1 MTGPKI
7 TQSVVLSIA
16 SSITSRI
23 PSRFTSGFTLGLA
36 TVLVAAQALFAGPS
50 LAEDY
55 PTRPI
60 RIIVPFGAGG
70 PADVAARVLGNAMQE
85 SLKQPFVIENR
96 PGAGGVIGTIEAA
109 KSAPDGYTLLMM
121 SNTQT
126 ANESLV
132 PQRKYE
138 LMRDLVPVAPI
149 NFSDLV
155 IVVHPSVPANNLR
168 EFIALA
174 KSKPGKLNYASSG
187 QGTPYH
193 MAGELFK
200 SMAGI
205 DLVHVPYRNSGEAR
219 NGVIGGQVQMMI
231 DAVTS
236 MAPNVS
242 QGQVRALA
250 TTGDKRS
257 SVLPEVPTTEEAGLS
272 GYDAT
277 IWLGLMAPAG
287 TPRPVIDKLNAAVNA
302 AIKRPEIVKLWADQ
316 GAAPMSMTPGE
327 FDKYL
332 RGDIVKWAEVVKQF
346 ADRP

>member
-1 MTGPKI
+1 MEMRGRA
-7 TQSVVLSIA
+7 SVAGLTA
-16 SSITSRI
+16 GRA
-23 PSRFTSGFTLGLA
+23 FTLALA
-36 TVLVAAQALFAGPS
+36 AVLVAAQALLAGPS
-50 LAEDY
+50 LAQDY

-70 PADVAARVLGNAMQE
+70 PADVVARVLGNAMQE

-96 PGAGGVIGTIEAA
+96 PGAGAVIGTLEAA
-109 KSAPDGYTLLMM
+109 KSPPDGYTILMM

-174 KSKPGKLNYASSG
+174 KSQPGKLNYASSG

-200 SMAGI
+200 TMVGI

-231 DAVTS
+231 DAVTT

-250 TTGDKRS
+250 TTGEKRS
-257 SVLPEVPTTEEAGLS
+257 SVLPEVPTAEEAGLP
-272 GYDAT
+272 GYEAT
-277 IWLGLMAPAG
+277 IWLGLMAPTG
-287 TPRPVIDKLNAAVNA
+287 TPKPIIDKLSAAINL

-316 GAAPMSMTPGE
+316 GAAPMSMTPEE
-327 FDKYL
+327 FDKFL

-346 ADRP
+346 ADKP

>member
-1 MTGPKI
+1 MTGPKFTPGFASRFLFAWAAI
-7 TQSVVLSIA
+7 VLAAAVVLLG
-16 SSITSRI
+16 
-23 PSRFTSGFTLGLA
+23 PFTGPCLA
-36 TVLVAAQALFAGPS
+36 Q
-50 LAEDY
+50 DY

-70 PADVAARVLGNAMQE
+70 PADVAARLIGNVLQE
-85 SLKQPFVIENR
+85 SLGQPLVIENR
-96 PGAGGVIGTIEAA
+96 PGAGGVIGTLEAA
-109 KSAPDGYTLLMM
+109 KSPPDGYTLLMM

-132 PQRKYE
+132 PQRKYQ
-138 LMRDLVPVAPI
+138 LMRDLVAIAPLNVA
-149 NFSDLV
+149 DLV
-155 IVVHPSVPANNLR
+155 IVVNPKVEATTLK

-174 KSKPGKLNYASSG
+174 KSQPGKLNYASSG

-200 SMAGI
+200 TVAGV

-219 NGVIGGQVQMMI
+219 SGIIGGQVQMMI
-231 DAVTS
+231 DAVTA
-236 MAPNVS
+236 MAPNVA

-250 TTGDKRS
+250 ITSAARS
-257 SVLPEVPTTEEAGLS
+257 SVLPDVPTVAEAGLP
-272 GYDAT
+272 GYEAS

-287 TPRPVIDKLNAAVNA
+287 TPKPIIDKLNAAVNA

-316 GAAPMSMTPGE
+316 GAAPMSMTPEE

-332 RGDIVKWAEVVKQF
+332 RSDIVKWAAVVKQIG
-346 ADRP
+346 DRP

>member
-1 MTGPKI
+1 MTGPRS
-7 TQSVVLSIA
+7 T
-16 SSITSRI
+16 
-23 PSRFTSGFTLGLA
+23 SRFTLA
-36 TVLVAAQALFAGPS
+36 LAAVLLAAQAF
-50 LAEDY
+50 LADSALAQDY
-55 PTRPI
+55 PTRAI

-70 PADVAARVLGNAMQE
+70 PADVAARVLGNALQE

-96 PGAGGVIGTIEAA
+96 PGAGAVIGTQEAA
-109 KSAPDGYTLLMM
+109 KSPPDGYTLLMM

-126 ANESLV
+126 ANELLV

-138 LMRDLVPVAPI
+138 LMRDLVPIAPI

-155 IVVHPSVPANNLR
+155 IVVHPSVPAKNLK

-174 KSKPGKLNYASSG
+174 KSQPGKLNYASSG

-200 SMAGI
+200 TMAGI

-231 DAVTS
+231 DAVTT

-250 TTGDKRS
+250 TTGEKRS
-257 SVLPEVPTTEEAGLS
+257 SVLPEVPTAEEAGLP
-272 GYDAT
+272 GYEAT
-277 IWLGLMAPAG
+277 IWLGLMAPTG
-287 TPRPVIDKLNAAVNA
+287 TPKPVIDKLNAAVNA

-316 GAAPMSMTPGE
+316 GAAPMSMTPEE

-332 RGDIVKWAEVVKQF
+332 RSDIVKWAEVVKQF
-346 ADRP
+346 ADKP